1 MAKPIRTT
9 TILTGKAAE
18 AFEEYMQNAKPSEA
32 KREMVAKA
40 RKVRDAIKRRDY
52 LPVRA
57 DARRGRH
64 GCRPLLFLSSCGDPA
79 MPLTGCGQFLLH
91 RR

>member
-32 KREMVAKA
+32 KREMLAKA
-40 RKVRDAIKRRDY
+40 KKVRDAMKRLD
-52 LPVRA
+52 
-57 DARRGRH
+57 
-64 GCRPLLFLSSCGDPA
+64 
-79 MPLTGCGQFLLH
+79 
-91 RR
+91 

>member
-32 KREMVAKA
+32 KREMLAKA
-40 RKVRDAIKRRDY
+40 KKVHDAMKRLD
-52 LPVRA
+52 
-57 DARRGRH
+57 
-64 GCRPLLFLSSCGDPA
+64 
-79 MPLTGCGQFLLH
+79 
-91 RR
+91 